1 MRPQSEWHYKLTLR
15 LTTQCQAPVRP
26 QGANGKSENE
36 LETSKKMS
44 AQIIYYSLKC
54 HRLNFP
60 DACSKVCGSNNK
72 WWPSWRGLNWVHGK
86 KSVRQI
92 VNSHSRF
99 CELIFLR
106 VLFKWC
112 LRKLAEKRHCKNI
125 GKNICKKI
133 QNTKNSLFKKPQL
146 KIQRFDYRNNTG
158 KSQPNKST
166 ADIDAPNKL
175 PFWKPAAKRD
185 K

>member
-1 MRPQSEWHYKLTLR
+1 MSLRP
-15 LTTQCQAPVRP
+15 P
-26 QGANGKSENE
+26 
-36 LETSKKMS
+36 KKMS

-72 WWPSWRGLNWVHGK
+72 CWPSWRGLNWVHGE
-86 KSVRQI
+86 KSVRKI
-92 VNSHSRF
+92 MNSHSRF

-106 VLFKWC
+106 VLIKWC

-146 KIQRFDYRNNTG
+146 KIQRFDYRKDNCQKRTTLEKVSPTKALLILTHRINYHSGNRQQNETNRRW
-158 KSQPNKST
+158 SVE
-166 ADIDAPNKL
+166 
-175 PFWKPAAKRD
+175 RD